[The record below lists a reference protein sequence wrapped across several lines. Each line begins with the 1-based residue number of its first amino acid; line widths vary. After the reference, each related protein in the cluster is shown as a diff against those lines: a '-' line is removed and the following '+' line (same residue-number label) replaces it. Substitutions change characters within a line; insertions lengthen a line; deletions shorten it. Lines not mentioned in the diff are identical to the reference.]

1 MVGSVFRLNQALGA
15 MMLSARG
22 EISRVAGSA
31 VAGVRMQTRRAVN
44 QVHRASFAA
53 QMRAASHR
61 VDFYA

>member
-31 VAGVRMQTRRAVN
+31 VAGVLCPSAAVGPYSTYP
-44 QVHRASFAA
+44 VASSARSFSRQHTTAE
-53 QMRAASHR
+53 
-61 VDFYA
+61 